1 MTSGD
6 ITDLLHEAR
15 GGTRAAV
22 DALMP
27 VLYDELRRLAQA
39 RLAGA
44 PPQRSLNTTGLVHE
58 VYLRLID
65 QSRVDWPDRLHFYG
79 YAATAMRHILVDR
92 ARRRRSDKRGG
103 ALSGS
108 IGLDADPFDEEAADP
123 VDWIY
128 LDQALERLRACST
141 RLAQVVELRVF
152 AGLTA
157 EDVAELLNLSLRT
170 VKRDWHKARLVLHR
184 FMQPDGD
191 SDALP

>member
-1 MTSGD
+1 MK
-6 ITDLLHEAR
+6 
-15 GGTRAAV
+15 
-22 DALMP
+22 
-27 VLYDELRRLAQA
+27 LRRLAQA

-103 ALSGS
+103 AL
-108 IGLDADPFDEEAADP
+108 LDRLAGDAPDAFDEEAGDP
-123 VDWIY
+123 FDWIY
-128 LDQALERLRACST
+128 LDQALERLRACSA

-157 EDVAELLNLSLRT
+157 EEVAELLDLSLRT

-184 FMQPDGD
+184 FMQPGAD